1 MTTIMPEG
9 EQLRRAIKWIA
20 EMRAEKSSNLTN
32 QALIQQA
39 SLKFNLSP
47 LEADYLIRFMQN
59 KET

>member
-20 EMRAEKSSNLTN
+20 EMRSDKTDLSGPE
-32 QALIQQA
+32 LIQQA

-47 LEADYLIRFMQN
+47 LETDYLVRCIQ
-59 KET
+59 KKC